1 VSLISVILPI
11 IIMVAAGYLL
21 ARHTSVETHSL
32 SRVTIYVLS
41 PSLVFTALVKT
52 DLQAIGGYRLIGLI
66 MAHYAL
72 LLMLSHLAGCFLR
85 LPRVER
91 NGLTLATILY
101 NAGNYGLPVSLFA
114 FGQEGF
120 RLATVIYVLAAIVTN
135 SMGIYVAS
143 AGRNPARRALTDV
156 FRLPLIYAAILGL
169 IVERGGWTVPDALW
183 RPLELMGQGA
193 IPMLLIALGVQLGQA
208 SSTALNRPLGVAAAL
223 RLVVSPRLTAALIP
237 WFGVT
242 GTAARVAILSTAMPT
257 AVNAFLLAAQFES
270 APAFVA
276 SAVFLSTIA
285 SFVSV
290 SVILWL
296 IR

>member
-21 ARHTSVETHSL
+21 ARHTRVEMHSL

-52 DLQAIGGYRLIGLI
+52 DLQATGGYRLIGLI
-66 MAHYAL
+66 VAHYAVL
-72 LLMLSHLAGCFLR
+72 LLLSYLAGRALR

-143 AGRNPARRALTDV
+143 AGRNPARRAVTDV

-169 IVERGGWTVPDALW
+169 IVERAGWTVPDPLW

-193 IPMLLIALGVQLGQA
+193 IPMLLIALGVQLGQDG
-208 SSTALNRPLGVAAAL
+208 STSLSRPLGVTAAL
-223 RLVVSPRLTAALIP
+223 RLVVSPLLAAALIP

-242 GTAARVAILSTAMPT
+242 GTAARVAILSTSMPT

-276 SAVFLSTIA
+276 SAVFLSTII

-290 SVILWL
+290 SVVLL
-296 IR
+296 FIR

>member
-21 ARHTSVETHSL
+21 ARHTRVEMHSL

-52 DLQAIGGYRLIGLI
+52 DLQATGGYRLIGLI
-66 MAHYAL
+66 VAHYAVL
-72 LLMLSHLAGCFLR
+72 LLLSYLAGRALR

-143 AGRNPARRALTDV
+143 AGRNPARRAVTDV

-169 IVERGGWTVPDALW
+169 VIERAGWTVPAPIW

-193 IPMLLIALGVQLGQA
+193 IPMLLIALGVQLGQDG
-208 SSTALNRPLGVAAAL
+208 STSLSRPLGVTVAL
-223 RLVVSPRLTAALIP
+223 RLVVSPLLAAALIP

-242 GTAARVAILSTAMPT
+242 GTAARVAILSTSMPT

-276 SAVFLSTIA
+276 SAVFLSTII

-290 SVILWL
+290 SVVLL
-296 IR
+296 FIR